1 MKNIYLILVGI
12 LLFITGCSTT
22 YKVTDFSSRDKF
34 YDDFNNFAK
43 DKNVEVQFVND
54 SSLTIDNGAI
64 IIRDTLYALGF
75 RTHKKFGSIAISKIK
90 NIDYI
95 TSDYKSANLLLTNG
109 EQIRAGDI
117 SIANDTLEYSV
128 TKKIL
133 TRTKAALLDVIKE
146 VNYKNHW
153 LGIPSGF
160 LIGAVSGI
168 ATTYLI
174 SLIIKK
180 NVKDYHIQTNDF
192 YYSIITVPPLGSLI
206 GTIWGWLNGY
216 TYTYQ
221 FNP

>member
-1 MKNIYLILVGI
+1 MKSIYYLIIVFISLVI
-12 LLFITGCSTT
+12 LGCSST
-22 YKVTDFSSRDKF
+22 YTIKDFSSKEKF
-34 YDDFNNFAK
+34 YDDFNNSAK
-43 DKNVEVQFVND
+43 YKNIEVQFVND

-95 TSDYKSANLLLTNG
+95 TSDYKSANLLLANG
-109 EQIRAGDI
+109 EQISVEDI
-117 SIANDTLEYSV
+117 SIANDTLKYSE

-133 TRTKAALLDVIKE
+133 TRTKVSLLDGIKK
-146 VNYKNHW
+146 VSYKNHL

-160 LIGAVSGI
+160 LIGAVSGFGVSYILDHQFVNKNDPDKQSSKNIFIYI
-168 ATTYLI
+168 AG
-174 SLIIKK
+174 
-180 NVKDYHIQTNDF
+180 V
-192 YYSIITVPPLGSLI
+192 PLGALTGI
-206 GTIWGWLNGY
+206 IWGWLNGY